1 MNAAIRRTIAC
12 IGIAV
17 IAVTLT
23 SVASAQCANISLD
36 QLKSGM
42 FHKQSF
48 EGMGLGRP
56 QLQTVDANL
65 DPIVGFWKVSFDVG
79 DTNIDSS
86 FVQWHSDGTEIMNS
100 KRPPATGSF
109 CMGVWKKVAP
119 FKYALN
125 HYAISWNDDG
135 TLLGITNFRESITLA
150 KDGNHYAG
158 SFTITQYD
166 ALGNELGGPTGD
178 ITAYRIKIDTVIT
191 HL

>member
-1 MNAAIRRTIAC
+1 MNSPIRRIFAC
-12 IGIAV
+12 IMLVAIAL
-17 IAVTLT
+17 TLT

-48 EGMGLGRP
+48 EGMRLTMPR
-56 QLQTVDANL
+56 LQTVDANL
-65 DPIVGFWKVSFDVG
+65 DPIVGFWKVSLDMGNV
-79 DTNIDSS
+79 NIDSA

-100 KRPPATGSF
+100 KRPPATSSF
-109 CMGVWKKVAP
+109 CLGVWKRVAP

-125 HYAISWNDDG
+125 HYAISWNPDG
-135 TLLGITNFRESITLA
+135 SMLGVTSIRESITLA
-150 KDGNHYAG
+150 KDGNHYSG

-166 ALGNELGGPTGD
+166 DQGNELGGPSGD
-178 ITAYRIKIDTVIT
+178 VTAYRIKVDTVIT